1 MEEKNKKRLWDKVIM
16 SAIIGG
22 AIGSVIGASV
32 APEKGKTT
40 RKKLK
45 NLFSKGSEKLKNILK
60 RGDDH
65 KEKDNSNSK

>member
-1 MEEKNKKRLWDKVIM
+1 MEEKDKKRLWDKVIM

-40 RKKLK
+40 RKKLR
-45 NLFSKGSEKLKNILK
+45 NLFSRGSEKLKNILK
-60 RGDDH
+60 RVND
-65 KEKDNSNSK
+65 KQEKDSDNRK

>member
-1 MEEKNKKRLWDKVIM
+1 MEEENKKRLWDKVIM

-45 NLFSKGSEKLKNILK
+45 NLLIKGSEKLKHILK
-60 RGDDH
+60 RGNDD
-65 KEKDNSNSK
+65 KEKDKDNS